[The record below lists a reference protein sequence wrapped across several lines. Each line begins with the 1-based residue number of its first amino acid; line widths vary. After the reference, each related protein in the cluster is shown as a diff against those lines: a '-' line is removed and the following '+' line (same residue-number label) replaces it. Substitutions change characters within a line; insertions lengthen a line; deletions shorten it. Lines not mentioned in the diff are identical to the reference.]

1 MSEFHRV
8 TERFSVAPQLAP
20 EDMAAAAQQGFVR
33 VVCNRPDSEG
43 PGQPSGGAI
52 KAAAQAAGLEF
63 LHIPFAGMPDASTA
77 DAVFTAVSEAPGP
90 VRECD
95 VRCEGGAISGTVSVV
110 FGGPRPVLARD
121 MTLRD
126 WFAGQALV
134 GFLSGQNQGTTFE
147 TDARDAYRV
156 ADAFIAA
163 REAKSDA

>member
-33 VVCNRPDSEG
+33 VVCNRPDGEG

-77 DAVFTAVSEAPGP
+77 DAVFAAVSEAPGP
-90 VRECD
+90 VLAYCR
-95 VRCEGGAISGTVSVV
+95 SGTRSVTAWALGSLRAGDHDREALV
-110 FGGPRPVLARD
+110 ALAAGAGYDLSAVLPRP
-121 MTLRD
+121 M
-126 WFAGQALV
+126 
-134 GFLSGQNQGTTFE
+134 
-147 TDARDAYRV
+147 
-156 ADAFIAA
+156 
-163 REAKSDA
+163 

>member
-8 TERFSVAPQLAP
+8 TERLSVAPQLAP

-77 DAVFTAVSEAPGP
+77 DAVFAAVSEAPGP
-90 VRECD
+90 VLAYCR
-95 VRCEGGAISGTVSVV
+95 SGTRSVTAWALGSLRAGDHDREALV
-110 FGGPRPVLARD
+110 ALAAGAGYDLSAVLPRP
-121 MTLRD
+121 M
-126 WFAGQALV
+126 
-134 GFLSGQNQGTTFE
+134 
-147 TDARDAYRV
+147 
-156 ADAFIAA
+156 
-163 REAKSDA
+163 

>member
-77 DAVFTAVSEAPGP
+77 DAVFAAVSEAPGP
-90 VRECD
+90 VLAYCR
-95 VRCEGGAISGTVSVV
+95 SGTRSVTAWALGSLRAGDHDREALV
-110 FGGPRPVLARD
+110 ALAAGAGYDLSAVLPRP
-121 MTLRD
+121 M
-126 WFAGQALV
+126 
-134 GFLSGQNQGTTFE
+134 
-147 TDARDAYRV
+147 
-156 ADAFIAA
+156 
-163 REAKSDA
+163 

>member
-63 LHIPFAGMPDASTA
+63 VHIPFAGMPDAATA
-77 DAVFTAVSEAPGP
+77 DAVFAAVSEAPGP
-90 VRECD
+90 VLAYCR
-95 VRCEGGAISGTVSVV
+95 SGTRSVTAWALGSLRAGDHDREALV
-110 FGGPRPVLARD
+110 ALAAGAGYDLSAVLPRP
-121 MTLRD
+121 M
-126 WFAGQALV
+126 
-134 GFLSGQNQGTTFE
+134 
-147 TDARDAYRV
+147 
-156 ADAFIAA
+156 
-163 REAKSDA
+163 

>member
-8 TERFSVAPQLAP
+8 TERLSVAPQLAP

-77 DAVFTAVSEAPGP
+77 DAVFAAVSEAPGP
-90 VRECD
+90 VLAYCR
-95 VRCEGGAISGTVSVV
+95 SGTRSVTAWALGSLRAGNHDREALV
-110 FGGPRPVLARD
+110 ALAAGAGYDLSAVLPRP
-121 MTLRD
+121 M
-126 WFAGQALV
+126 
-134 GFLSGQNQGTTFE
+134 
-147 TDARDAYRV
+147 
-156 ADAFIAA
+156 
-163 REAKSDA
+163 

>member
-1 MSEFHRV
+1 MADQPYGYIPSPIIDSLEL
-8 TERFSVAPQLAP
+8 SVRASNVLRNWGGVNTL
-20 EDMAAAAQQGFVR
+20 EDFMALNKATVMALPGAGVR
-33 VVCNRPDSEG
+33 TWEEIKQYQDHLRGDFASMF
-43 PGQPSGGAI
+43 QP
-52 KAAAQAAGLEF
+52 
-63 LHIPFAGMPDASTA
+63 
-77 DAVFTAVSEAPGP
+77 EAPGP
-90 VRECD
+90 VRDCD
-95 VRCEGGAISGTVSVV
+95 VRCEGGAISGTVSVI